1 MHLLDEAKELSSW
14 MVGIRRQLHR
24 HPELMYQEV
33 KTSQLVRET
42 LDRLGIKYQ
51 HPVAVTGVVA
61 TIGGGNG
68 PCIGLRADMDA
79 LPIHEEA
86 DVDFRSEIDNRMH
99 ACGHDCHT
107 AMLLGA
113 TRLLKKHES
122 ELRGTVKLIFQPAE
136 EGGAGAERMCREEV
150 LENPK
155 VERIFGLH
163 VWPWMTTGMVS
174 GAPGVVLA
182 AAGAFE
188 ITISGKGG
196 HGAVPH
202 LTIDPIACV
211 AKLIVELQTI
221 VSRETDP
228 FSPTVVTVG
237 SIHGGEAMNVIPER
251 VKITGTYRS
260 LTTAGLEIVKR
271 RIEEIAVGVAET
283 NRCKATVTHPF
294 EDYPATS
301 NDAAC
306 WTAARK
312 AAESL
317 IGTSNVLDAT
327 PILGGEDFS
336 FYQQRIPGCF
346 SFLGVSAAEWKERYA
361 CHHPRFRVDENALP
375 IGAAWHA
382 QTAIQALS

>member
-1 MHLLDEAKELSSW
+1 MNLLGEAKEIANW

-51 HPVAVTGVVA
+51 YPFAVTGVVA
-61 TIGGGNG
+61 TIGPGNG

-79 LPIHEEA
+79 LPIHEET
-86 DVDFRSEIDNRMH
+86 DVDFKSEIDNRMH

-113 TRLLKKHES
+113 ARLLKNHEA

-136 EGGAGAERMCREEV
+136 EGGAGADRMCREHA

-163 VWPWMTTGMVS
+163 VWPWMTTGQVA
-174 GAPGVVLA
+174 GASGVVLA

-188 ITISGKGG
+188 ITIHGKGG

-202 LTIDPIACV
+202 LTIDPIACA

-221 VSRETDP
+221 VSREMDP

-237 SIHGGEAMNVIPER
+237 AIHGGAAMNVIPES
-251 VKITGTYRS
+251 VKLTGTYRS
-260 LTTAGLEIVKR
+260 LTTAGLETVKK
-271 RIEEIAVGVAET
+271 RIEEIAVGVATT
-283 NRCKATVTHPF
+283 NRCKATVSHPF
-294 EDYPATS
+294 ADYPATN
-301 NDAAC
+301 NDPAC
-306 WTAARK
+306 WTTARK
-312 AAESL
+312 AAEEL
-317 IGTSNVLDAT
+317 VGTPNVLDHS

-336 FYQQRIPGCF
+336 FFQQRIPGCF
-346 SFLGVSAAEWKERYA
+346 SFLGISAPEWQERYA
-361 CHHPRFRVDENALP
+361 CHHPRFKVDESALP

-382 QTAIQALS
+382 QTAMDALS

>member
-1 MHLLDEAKELSSW
+1 MPLLDEAKEIASW
-14 MVGIRRQLHR
+14 IVGIRRQLHR

-42 LDRLGIKYQ
+42 LDALGIKYR

-61 TIGGGNG
+61 TIGEGNG
-68 PCIGLRADMDA
+68 PCVGLRADMDA

-86 DVDFRSEIDNRMH
+86 DVDFRSEVANRMH

-113 TRLLKKHES
+113 ARLLKQHES

-136 EGGAGAERMCREEV
+136 EGGAGAERMCREDV

-163 VWPWMTTGMVS
+163 VWPWMPTGMVS
-174 GAPGVVLA
+174 GAAGVVLA
-182 AAGAFE
+182 ACGGFE
-188 ITISGKGG
+188 ITIKGKGG
-196 HGAVPH
+196 HGAMPH

-237 SIHGGEAMNVIPER
+237 SIHGGEAMNVIPEC

-260 LTTAGLEIVKR
+260 LTTAGLKVVKQ
-271 RIEEIAVGVAET
+271 RIEEIAVGIAAT
-283 NRCKATVTHPF
+283 NRCEATVSYP
-294 EDYPATS
+294 EGEYPATN
-301 NDAAC
+301 NDPAC
-306 WTAARK
+306 WTLARK
-312 AAESL
+312 AAET
-317 IGTSNVLDAT
+317 IVGAANVRNAT

-336 FYQQRIPGCF
+336 FYQERIPGCF
-346 SFLGVSAAEWKERYA
+346 SFLGTSAPEWKERVTV
-361 CHHPRFRVDENALP
+361 HHPRFKVDENSLP

-382 QTAIQALS
+382 QTAMEALA

>member
-1 MHLLDEAKELSSW
+1 MHLLDEAKELPSW
-14 MVGIRRQLHR
+14 IVGIRRQLHR
-24 HPELMYQEV
+24 HPELMYREV

-61 TIGGGNG
+61 TIGRGNG
-68 PCIGLRADMDA
+68 PCVGLRADMDA

-113 TRLLKKHES
+113 ARLLKKHES

-174 GAPGVVLA
+174 GARQSCWRPPGE
-182 AAGAFE
+182 FE

-211 AKLIVELQTI
+211 GQVDRRAADDRLARDRSVLADGRHGRLD
-221 VSRETDP
+221 SRRRGDERDP
-228 FSPTVVTVG
+228 RTRQN
-237 SIHGGEAMNVIPER
+237 HGHA
-251 VKITGTYRS
+251 
-260 LTTAGLEIVKR
+260 
-271 RIEEIAVGVAET
+271 IAA
-283 NRCKATVTHPF
+283 
-294 EDYPATS
+294 
-301 NDAAC
+301 
-306 WTAARK
+306 
-312 AAESL
+312 
-317 IGTSNVLDAT
+317 
-327 PILGGEDFS
+327 
-336 FYQQRIPGCF
+336 
-346 SFLGVSAAEWKERYA
+346 
-361 CHHPRFRVDENALP
+361 
-375 IGAAWHA
+375 
-382 QTAIQALS
+382 

>member
-1 MHLLDEAKELSSW
+1 MPLLDEAKEIASW
-14 MVGIRRQLHR
+14 IVGIRRQLHR
-24 HPELMYQEV
+24 HPELMYREV

-42 LDRLGIKYQ
+42 LDGLGIKYR

-61 TIGGGNG
+61 TIGRGDG
-68 PCIGLRADMDA
+68 PCVGLRADMDA

-86 DVDFRSEIDNRMH
+86 DVDFKSEVDNRMH
-99 ACGHDCHT
+99 ACGHDCHV

-113 TRLLKKHES
+113 ARLLKNHES

-136 EGGAGAERMCREEV
+136 EGGAGADRMCREEV

-188 ITISGKGG
+188 ITITGKGG
-196 HGAVPH
+196 HGAVPQ

-237 SIHGGEAMNVIPER
+237 SIHGGEAMNVIPET

-260 LTTAGLEIVKR
+260 LTTAGLKLVKE

-294 EDYPATS
+294 ADYPATT
-301 NDAAC
+301 NDPAC
-306 WTAARK
+306 WTVARQS
-312 AAESL
+312 AESL
-317 IGTSNVLDAT
+317 IGAPNVLGAT
-327 PILGGEDFS
+327 PILGGEDFA
-336 FYQQRIPGCF
+336 FYQERIPGCF
-346 SFLGVSAAEWKERYA
+346 SFLGISAPEWQERHA
-361 CHHPRFRVDENALP
+361 CHHPQFRVDENALP

-382 QTAIQALS
+382 QIAMDALG